1 MVILNA
7 PSFFVFFWRIIKT
20 MLDARTASKIIVL
33 SNEKD
38 GIRWMHERIDRAE
51 LMSDYGGD
59 GDSFETVMN
68 QQNVGSSAKRQVVKL
83 FSISQRTNCELT
95 FVLTGDEK
103 AEFKVYTRSAV
114 GSGFELT
121 KDGILL
127 ETAAVEGST
136 KIGCEGTPLPI
147 QVIIFKDVEGPG
159 QFVVKSKGKSAQL
172 DHFVVAG
179 DVF

>member
-20 MLDARTASKIIVL
+20 MLDARTASKVVMF
-33 SNEKD
+33 SNERD
-38 GIRWMHERIDRAE
+38 GIKWMHERIDKGE

-83 FSISQRTNCELT
+83 FSISQKTNRELT
-95 FVLTGDEK
+95 FALTGDEK
-103 AEFKVYTRSAV
+103 ADFKVYTRSAI
-114 GSGFELT
+114 GAGFELT
-121 KDGILL
+121 KGGSLV
-127 ETAAVEGST
+127 EAAAVEGS
-136 KIGCEGTPLPI
+136 KGIGTEGSPVPI
-147 QVIIFKDVEGPG
+147 QVTIFKNVQGPG
-159 QFVVKSKGKSAQL
+159 HFVIKSKAKSAQL

>member
-1 MVILNA
+1 
-7 PSFFVFFWRIIKT
+7 
-20 MLDARTASKIIVL
+20 MLDARTASKVVMF

-38 GIRWMHERIDRAE
+38 GIKWMHERIDKAE

-68 QQNVGSSAKRQVVKL
+68 QQNVGSSSKRQVVKL
-83 FSISQRTNCELT
+83 FSISQRANRELT
-95 FVLTGDEK
+95 FTLTGDEK

-121 KDGILL
+121 KGGLL
-127 ETAAVEGST
+127 VEAAAVEGSN
-136 KIGCEGTPLPI
+136 KIGSEGTPVPI
-147 QVIIFKDVEGPG
+147 QVTIFKNVEGPG
-159 QFVVKSKGKSAQL
+159 QFVIKSKGKSAQL

-179 DVF
+179 DIF